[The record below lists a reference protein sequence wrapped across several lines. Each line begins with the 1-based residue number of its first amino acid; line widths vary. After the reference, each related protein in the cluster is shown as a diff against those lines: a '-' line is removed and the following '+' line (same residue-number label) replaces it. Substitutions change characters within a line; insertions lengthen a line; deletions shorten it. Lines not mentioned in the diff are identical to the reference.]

1 MSDEDE
7 APKREVGYGR
17 PPGEHKFPKGVSG
30 NSKGRP
36 RKPKRLFAP
45 RQVRRDILA
54 ITEAP
59 VTLQTPDGE
68 IVVPTFVAVLM
79 VARKKAL
86 SGHGPSIRLLLDRHN
101 LAILEH
107 WDLRRGAQFTPETLE
122 GEMRLFE
129 RIQDENEILKRP
141 KRRRRR

>member
-1 MSDEDE
+1 MSGDDEK
-7 APKREVGYGR
+7 PKRKKVGYGS
-17 PPGEHKFPKGVSG
+17 PPVEHQFLKGVSG

-59 VTLQTPDGE
+59 VTLQTPEGE

-86 SGHGPSIRLLLDRHN
+86 SGHGPSIRLLQRLGFELFSRGVPSPKGYF
-101 LAILEH
+101 AAYSWRIG
-107 WDLRRGAQFTPETLE
+107 LRKHPWNDA
-122 GEMRLFE
+122 
-129 RIQDENEILKRP
+129 
-141 KRRRRR
+141 